1 MSNHNK
7 TMGTI
12 LRWTHIL
19 VGFLIG
25 VFVYT
30 PTRDNET
37 FVLLMQA
44 GVVPA
49 VALTGLWMWQQARIR
64 RLYRR
69 ARTSPRREAVRTDR
83 SRRRRRPGAPGSFD
97 SYLT

>member
-1 MSNHNK
+1 MSNK
-7 TMGTI
+7 TTRTI
-12 LRWTHIL
+12 LRWTHVL

-30 PTRDNET
+30 PAHDNEP

-44 GVVPA
+44 AVLPA
-49 VALTGLWMWQQARIR
+49 VSLTGLWMWQQARIR

-69 ARTSPRREAVRTDR
+69 RRHDGTNDR
-83 SRRRRRPGAPGSFD
+83 LKQLLFRPEVVVDRRQQIPEI
-97 SYLT
+97 